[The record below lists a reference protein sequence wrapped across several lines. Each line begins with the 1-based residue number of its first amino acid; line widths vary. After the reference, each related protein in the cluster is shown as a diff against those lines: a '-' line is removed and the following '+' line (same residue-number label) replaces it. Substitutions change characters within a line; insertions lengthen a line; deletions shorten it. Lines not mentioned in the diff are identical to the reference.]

1 MLSEMMR
8 ATRGHPHLP
17 YYSLTRCLSLLSYVK
32 RELSNYKLGIINH
45 LLSSPSDAM
54 TTPQWSEC
62 ESHIYVQVRGVAL
75 ERLKAQ
81 EVSCTARHAG
91 SPFIIRTYMVLVRLR
106 TAGQHFHTRTA
117 VFFPPNEGF
126 LHLPRSFVLFRIVPR
141 LICAV
146 WKIDQSFVCRGAFLL
161 AAFVE
166 MERGLVFNDKV
177 DVVLKIAWLRIRST
191 RTGSMFYTR
200 LIQRMI

>member
-1 MLSEMMR
+1 MESYLWESFARCIFEWAIHRRLDQLSIHYYKEQLLMLSEMMR

-117 VFFPPNEGF
+117 VFFPPQTKAFCIYRAALCSSELFPGLSAPCGKLTRALCAGGHF
-126 LHLPRSFVLFRIVPR
+126 CWLHL
-141 LICAV
+141 
-146 WKIDQSFVCRGAFLL
+146 
-161 AAFVE
+161 
-166 MERGLVFNDKV
+166 
-177 DVVLKIAWLRIRST
+177 
-191 RTGSMFYTR
+191 
-200 LIQRMI
+200 